1 MRATESEL
9 LDLMAKEAIVDRG
22 LLVRD
27 ATLENLG
34 VSSMDVMTTVF
45 EIEEK
50 YGVSIEADDMPAI
63 KTVGDLTDFLLSR
76 INNEEKTA

>member
-1 MRATESEL
+1 MPATESEL
-9 LDLMAKEAIVDRG
+9 LDLMAKEAIVDRE

-50 YGVSIEADDMPAI
+50 YGVSIEGDDMPAI
-63 KTVGDLTDFLLSR
+63 KTVGDLTDFLLER
-76 INNEEKTA
+76 INGKTEPA